1 MRGLSITGQGISKM
15 KNYGCCWCGKLTDKG
30 ILDKEENKGC
40 CCANCKDN
48 YSKTDRYKEIE
59 GLK

>member
-1 MRGLSITGQGISKM
+1 MRFY
-15 KNYGCCWCGKLTDKG
+15 NCCWCGKQTDKG

-40 CCANCKDN
+40 CCKICVEEYK
-48 YSKTDRYKEIE
+48 KTDRYKEIE